1 MGADCGAAGTI
12 EKTATKRQAA
22 TIGSRRPGLNLWIMV
37 EFYRVFQGAC
47 PAAGSVYNTIGI
59 QMQNPFMLR
68 AIELA
73 TANVDALRGGPFGAV
88 IVRDGA
94 ILAEGTNLV
103 TSTLDPTAHAEITA
117 IRAACQTVRSFQLT
131 GCEIYTTCEP
141 CPMCLGAIYWARA
154 DRVYYAC
161 TREDAAAAG
170 FDDAL
175 IYEELAVAAA
185 ARRIPMVSMMRAE
198 GRAPF
203 DAWRKL
209 AGRTDY

>member
-141 CPMCLGAIYWARA
+141 CPMCLGAIYWARPA
-154 DRVYYAC
+154 RVFFGA
-161 TREDAAAAG
+161 TARDAAAAG
-170 FDDAL
+170 FDDAF
-175 IYEELAVAAA
+175 IYEQIATDLAQRKIPFVGMSREEALACF
-185 ARRIPMVSMMRAE
+185 REWQSNPNRIA
-198 GRAPF
+198 
-203 DAWRKL
+203 
-209 AGRTDY
+209 Y